1 MFSSYI
7 PQTLQVLWASI
18 HKQLWRQLLAEARP
32 EGVRPGRQEGEH
44 VTVPVPSEIL
54 PRGL

>member
-18 HKQLWRQLLAEARP
+18 HKQLWRQLLAEARQ